1 MKKILL
7 FLFLCTCGYGA
18 MAQLPVNVGIHG
30 GISSNLIKVKDIPN
44 TLGTRAHSGYMVGAF
59 ARLNL
64 GKIYIEPA
72 LNYSHK
78 ESIWETEESISTT
91 TATEQVNHN
100 IKLNSFDIPVML
112 GFEVLDISVLKLR
125 TYLGPVVSF
134 PKLKDIKQLSDSE
147 KTNWHGKLGVGI
159 DVWKL
164 TFDIDYEKAFKNL
177 GHNLKALRSFNF
189 TLGFKII

>member
-1 MKKILL
+1 
-7 FLFLCTCGYGA
+7 
-18 MAQLPVNVGIHG
+18 
-30 GISSNLIKVKDIPN
+30 
-44 TLGTRAHSGYMVGAF
+44 
-59 ARLNL
+59 LNL

-177 GHNLKALRSFNF
+177 GHNLKAPRSFNF

>member
-1 MKKILL
+1 M
-7 FLFLCTCGYGA
+7 
-18 MAQLPVNVGIHG
+18 
-30 GISSNLIKVKDIPN
+30 
-44 TLGTRAHSGYMVGAF
+44 
-59 ARLNL
+59 
-64 GKIYIEPA
+64 
-72 LNYSHK
+72 
-78 ESIWETEESISTT
+78 WEAEESIGTT
-91 TATEQVNHN
+91 TATQQVDRN

-134 PKLKDIKQLSDSE
+134 PKLKNVKQLSDSE

-159 DVWKL
+159 DIWKL

-177 GHNLKALRSFNF
+177 GHNLKAPRSFNF